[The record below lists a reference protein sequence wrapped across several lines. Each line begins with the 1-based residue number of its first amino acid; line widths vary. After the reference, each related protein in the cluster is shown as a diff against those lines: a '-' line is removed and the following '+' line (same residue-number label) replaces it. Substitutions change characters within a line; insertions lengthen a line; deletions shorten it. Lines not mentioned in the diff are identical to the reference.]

1 MKMAFVVVLYELTRL
16 HADMLHLLH
25 MSTPLMISPL
35 MKSLWWE
42 LTDCRMKNDNF
53 VITNSRHFQA
63 KKFSLL
69 AWIITFFQV
78 FFEWLSNINLLFE
91 TLIHEYKSLKSVN
104 YGNRF
109 EYNNFYSFY
118 SLSFLV
124 STPAH
129 PAFGPVAS
137 CLLFGLQYQQYL
149 YSILIL
155 ST

>member
-1 MKMAFVVVLYELTRL
+1 MQYTNYKYFSHILSVLIWTLNQRASSSWQMKMAFVVVLYKLTRL

-69 AWIITFFQV
+69 AWIITFFRFSSNGYQILT
-78 FFEWLSNINLLFE
+78 FFLNNLR
-91 TLIHEYKSLKSVN
+91 SLKLHSSQRN
-104 YGNRF
+104 
-109 EYNNFYSFY
+109 
-118 SLSFLV
+118 
-124 STPAH
+124 
-129 PAFGPVAS
+129 
-137 CLLFGLQYQQYL
+137 
-149 YSILIL
+149 
-155 ST
+155 